1 MNDNQTYE
9 VRNILGTGIFT
20 IEKKGEKYIL
30 LEYEGTDEKVEIP
43 EEVTS
48 IGDKAFYNCGNLME
62 IKLPKGITSIGN
74 SAFSNCA
81 SLKEIKLP
89 KGVTSIGDK
98 AFHNCQNLTEI
109 KLPEGVTSIGAY
121 AFSSCSSLSEIK
133 LPEEL
138 TSIERNSFSECSSLS
153 EIKLPKGVTSIGDY
167 AFSGCSSLSE
177 IKLPEGLTSI
187 GDNAF
192 HNCKN
197 LTEIKLPEGVTSIG
211 WYAFSSCSSLSE
223 IKLPE
228 GLTSI
233 GDNAFSS
240 CSSLSEIKLPE
251 ELTSIGINAFSGCK
265 LSNIEIPKNV
275 TIIGNN
281 AFQANIRLKKI
292 KHGKITYSIE
302 YPKSDWFYG
311 NIIEKIIKKK
321 DNLPILIP
329 NNIVAENILKKIFS
343 KLEADEIANFI
354 SIYDEEN
361 FIKNVDLLQKVI
373 SNDEN
378 NIEVEDKI
386 LEIILKN
393 KNFASID
400 IEETALKNYEYLVS
414 QKIIDEK
421 LLQRIYFEYNG
432 NQLLSEILKNKT
444 QDERKNEIIKILKQ
458 YYDNPIDG
466 KHRIPDLL
474 FTLCVE
480 NNTVSKLELR
490 DRLLATSKII
500 DVDNLDDEY
509 TRINIKEH
517 LKSSYFDIVKEQDKD
532 EFQKLGNF
540 NLKTLQNYFEINYF
554 DGIRVSLH
562 RKLEGINEK
571 WTKDFYR
578 ILYNDDKKLIINF
591 FESFDVTKEWNNYID
606 HKERASHFRNELIS
620 RLLYTSLKNIKEN
633 NVSEFSNKLNE
644 LIRKIKTDGEHLK
657 NELESQSLHDVI
669 EKSIKSSN
677 ELFEDPQLI
686 EMMITLNPYSYDTIK
701 KLDLSDEERIKY
713 ASIALKSGYLFS
725 KKEIDNLKELD
736 VRQNIKD
743 SLNRKMNLKNY
754 VEYINNEIGIKKI
767 PEDKRIEFL
776 NKVKNITKQYC
787 ANANEEDLLELL
799 RMSDLYLRE
808 NTEIGI
814 QMYLNEEAKETVEK
828 LFDYQNPEFNNTDR
842 LLYSLYSINQIAHNS
857 ESIALSVYLLEDS
870 RFALDDPLKIKYK
883 KALNKYNELVRMGIS
898 IEKVNI
904 MSKSEK
910 LINNINK
917 YNDPECSEEMKSIIK
932 DSIIEFLE
940 YNQTNEDIKTE
951 ESLDECFDRM
961 VASILDVNELTENE
975 KTAIKIF
982 SDEANTFF
990 EVKRVAAKTIIE
1002 DFLEK
1007 DENRN
1012 LIISSLFLPMD
1023 KKQEFFANNGY
1034 IIEIQETEIG
1044 PTLVC
1049 YSEKFNKPFSVHLK
1063 DLPPELETEI
1073 SNKIASHT
1081 LSETIYHKKKDVDNL
1096 GILVRTTPI
1105 IAKEEEIQ
1113 TNFSFADN
1121 NSKFITEGK
1130 TKNQDFAISLSNF
1143 SNYDYYKEKGII
1155 EINNQKEENIEKINE
1170 ANELLTNA
1178 LSSSNKKE
1186 IINSVLYKYSV
1197 LKQIKSNS
1205 YKDLMRSINKVG
1217 KNIKESSEEIKI
1229 EDFELD
1235 KFVDTKEIFG
1245 FDITEFED
1253 TKKELITT
1261 IEYIVTKMSNEYD
1274 IRTSRDSK
1282 ELIITDKEDPFKTY
1296 NIEAFSSQSNKSI
1309 RNLQIKPSMF
1319 SLVADEKNM
1328 ILSRLNLKDD
1338 KISTTILE
1346 TSHSKGV

>member
-1 MNDNQTYE
+1 MNNNQTYK
-9 VRNILGTGIFT
+9 VQNRLGTGIFT
-20 IEKKGEKYIL
+20 IEKKGEEVIL
-30 LEYEGTDEKVEIP
+30 LAYEGDDENIEI
-43 EEVTS
+43 
-48 IGDKAFYNCGNLME
+48 
-62 IKLPKGITSIGN
+62 
-74 SAFSNCA
+74 
-81 SLKEIKLP
+81 
-89 KGVTSIGDK
+89 
-98 AFHNCQNLTEI
+98 
-109 KLPEGVTSIGAY
+109 PEGVTSIGDSV
-121 AFSSCSSLSEIK
+121 FSGYKNLKNLK
-133 LPEEL
+133 LPQGIKSIGKKAFLFCSRLTNLEL
-138 TSIERNSFSECSSLS
+138 PEAI
-153 EIKLPKGVTSIGDY
+153 TSIGAA
-167 AFSGCSSLSE
+167 AFSGCSSLTDLKLPKRLTSIQYDAFSFCNSLTNLELPQGITSIGEKAFSFCKGLTNLELPKGVKSIGASAFEKCISLSE

-187 GDNAF
+187 GSNAF
-192 HNCKN
+192 
-197 LTEIKLPEGVTSIG
+197 
-211 WYAFSSCSSLSE
+211 YDCSSLSE
-223 IKLPE
+223 IKFPE

-233 GDNAFSS
+233 GDSAFSS
-240 CSSLSEIKLPE
+240 C
-251 ELTSIGINAFSGCK
+251 N

-275 TIIGNN
+275 TIIGNH
-281 AFQANIRLKKI
+281 AFQANIWLKEF

-311 NIIEKIIKKK
+311 KIIENIIKKK

-343 KLEADEIANFI
+343 KLDDDEIANFI
-354 SIYDEEN
+354 SICDEEK
-361 FIKNVDLLQKVI
+361 FIKNVNLLQKVI
-373 SNDEN
+373 CNTENSNETIN
-378 NIEVEDKI
+378 KI
-386 LEIILKN
+386 VEIILKN

-414 QKIIDEK
+414 QKIVNEK
-421 LLQRIYFEYNG
+421 LLQRIYFEYDENE
-432 NQLLSEILKNKT
+432 LLSNLLKEKSSE
-444 QDERKNEIIKILKQ
+444 ERKNEIIKILQK
-458 YYDNPIDG
+458 YYDNTIDG

-480 NNTVSKLELR
+480 NNTINKLELR

-578 ILYNDDKKLIINF
+578 MLYNDDKKLITDF

-606 HKERASHFRNELIS
+606 HKERAAHFRNEFIS
-620 RLLYTSLKNIKEN
+620 RILYTSLKNVKEN
-633 NVSEFSNKLNE
+633 NVSEFSSNLNE
-644 LIRKIKTDGEHLK
+644 LIRKVKTDGELLK
-657 NELESQSLHDVI
+657 NELESQSLHNVI

-677 ELFEDPQLI
+677 ELFDDPQLI
-686 EMMITLNPYSYDTIK
+686 EIMITLNPYSYDTIK
-701 KLDLSDEERIKY
+701 KLELSNEEKVKY
-713 ASIALKSGYLFS
+713 AAIALKNGYLFS
-725 KKEIDNLKELD
+725 KNELDNLNKLD

-754 VEYINNEIGIKKI
+754 IEYINNEIGIKKI
-767 PEDKRIEFL
+767 PEDKRAEFL

-787 ANANEEDLLELL
+787 ANAKEEDLLELL

-828 LFDYQNPEFNNTDR
+828 LFDYQNPKFNNTDR

-870 RFALDDPLKIKYK
+870 RFALDDQLKIKYK

-904 MSKSEK
+904 MSESEK
-910 LINNINK
+910 LINNIKK

-932 DSIIEFLE
+932 DSVIGFLE

-951 ESLDECFDRM
+951 ESLDECFDRII
-961 VASILDVNELTENE
+961 ASLLSINELTEKE
-975 KTAIKIF
+975 KKAIKIF

-990 EVKRVAAKTIIE
+990 EVKRVAARTIIE

-1081 LSETIYHKKKDVDNL
+1081 LSETIYHKKKDVENL
-1096 GILVRTTPI
+1096 GILFRKTPI
-1105 IAKEEEIQ
+1105 IPKEEDTK
-1113 TNFSFADN
+1113 TNFSFSSN
-1121 NSKFITEGK
+1121 SSKFITEGK
-1130 TKNQDFAISLSNF
+1130 NKNQDFAISLCNF
-1143 SNYDYYKEKGII
+1143 SNYDYYKEKGIA
-1155 EINNQKEENIEKINE
+1155 EINNQKEINLEKISE
-1170 ANELLTNA
+1170 ANELFTNA
-1178 LSSSNKKE
+1178 LASTNRKE
-1186 IINSVLYKYSV
+1186 IINSVLNKYCI
-1197 LKQIKSNS
+1197 LKQIKSES
-1205 YKDLMRSINKVG
+1205 YNDLIESINNVR
-1217 KNIKESSEEIKI
+1217 KNINESLDEIKI
-1229 EDFELD
+1229 EEYELD
-1235 KFVDTKEIFG
+1235 KFVNAKEIFG
-1245 FDITEFED
+1245 FDIKEFKEIE
-1253 TKKELITT
+1253 KELITT
-1261 IEYIVTKMSNEYD
+1261 IEYIVTKMSDEYE

-1282 ELIITDKEDPFKTY
+1282 ELIITDKEDLSKTY
-1296 NIEAFSSQSNKSI
+1296 NIGAFSSKANKSI
-1309 RNLQIKPSMF
+1309 SNLQIKPSMF
-1319 SLVADEKNM
+1319 SLVADEKNI
-1328 ILSRLNLKDD
+1328 ILSRLNLKEDT
-1338 KISTTILE
+1338 ISITE
-1346 TSHSKGV
+1346 QATSHSKGV

>member
-9 VRNILGTGIFT
+9 VRNRLGTGIFK
-20 IEKKGEKYIL
+20 IEKKGKEYIL
-30 LEYEGTDEKVEIP
+30 LKYEGNDEKVEIP
-43 EEVTS
+43 EEVTR
-48 IGDKAFYNCGNLME
+48 IGAYAFHKCKILTE
-62 IKLPKGITSIGN
+62 IKLPEGVTSIGAY
-74 SAFSNCA
+74 AFFSCS
-81 SLKEIKLP
+81 SLSEIKLP
-89 KGVTSIGDK
+89 EGVTSIGDN

-109 KLPEGVTSIGAY
+109 KLPEGVTSIGWY
-121 AFSSCSSLSEIK
+121 AFSDCIRL
-133 LPEEL
+133 
-138 TSIERNSFSECSSLS
+138 R
-153 EIKLPKGVTSIGDY
+153 
-167 AFSGCSSLSE
+167 E

-187 GDNAF
+187 RDNAF
-192 HNCKN
+192 QNCTN
-197 LTEIKLPEGVTSIG
+197 LTEIKFPEGVTSIG
-211 WYAFSSCSSLSE
+211 WYAFSDCIRLRE

-228 GLTSI
+228 GLISI

-240 CSSLSEIKLPE
+240 C
-251 ELTSIGINAFSGCK
+251 N

-292 KHGKITYSIE
+292 KHGKITYSVE
-302 YPKSDWFYG
+302 YPESDWFYG

-329 NNIVAENILKKIFS
+329 NNIVAENTLKQIFS
-343 KLEADEIANFI
+343 KLEDDEIANFI

-386 LEIILKN
+386 SEIILKN

-444 QDERKNEIIKILKQ
+444 QDERKTEIIKILKQ

-474 FTLCVE
+474 LTLCVE

-571 WTKDFYR
+571 WAKDFYR
-578 ILYNDDKKLIINF
+578 ILYNDDKKLITNF
-591 FESFDVTKEWNNYID
+591 FESFDITKEWNNYID
-606 HKERASHFRNELIS
+606 HKERASHFRNEFIS
-620 RLLYTSLKNIKEN
+620 RILYTSLKNIKEN

-644 LIRKIKTDGEHLK
+644 LISKIKTDGEHLK

-677 ELFEDPQLI
+677 ELFKDPQLI

-701 KLDLSDEERIKY
+701 KLELSNEEKVKY
-713 ASIALKSGYLFS
+713 AAIALKSGYLFS

-736 VRQNIKD
+736 VRQKD

-776 NKVKNITKQYC
+776 NKIKNITKQYC
-787 ANANEEDLLELL
+787 ANAKEEDLLELL

-870 RFALDDPLKIKYK
+870 RFASEDRLKNKYK
-883 KALNKYNELVRMGIS
+883 KALNSYNELVRMGIS

-910 LINNINK
+910 LINNIKK
-917 YNDPECSEEMKSIIK
+917 YNDPECSEEIKSIIK

-1002 DFLEK
+1002 NFLER
-1007 DENRN
+1007 DANRN
-1012 LIISSLFLPMD
+1012 LIISSLFLPMN

-1063 DLPPELETEI
+1063 DLPLELETEI

-1121 NSKFITEGK
+1121 NSKFITKGK

-1217 KNIKESSEEIKI
+1217 KNIKESLEEIKI

-1253 TKKELITT
+1253 AKKELITT

-1338 KISTTILE
+1338 KMSTTISE